1 VKRLGGI
8 VFVAFLAI
16 ALSGCATGLFGGG
29 GQGKLGDGQIDV
41 LKLLAIAGGIQS
53 GDATPLCEAIL
64 SGQAGGADETTKGL
78 LLAAC
83 RGLIGQAATG
93 QSSLFAPQ
101 AVVESAAP
109 SGEACEELRIAYE
122 LTSNACGWRE

>member
-1 VKRLGGI
+1 MKRLI
-8 VFVAFLAI
+8 AVLA
-16 ALSGCATGLFGGG
+16 LTVTLTGCATGLFGGG

-64 SGQAGGADETTKGL
+64 SGQSGGADETTKGL

-83 RGLIGQAATG
+83 RGLLGQAAG

-101 AVVESAAP
+101 AVVESASP

>member
-1 VKRLGGI
+1 MKRLI
-8 VFVAFLAI
+8 AVLA
-16 ALSGCATGLFGGG
+16 LTVTLTGCATGLFGGG

-64 SGQAGGADETTKGL
+64 SGQSGGADETTRGL

-83 RGLIGQAATG
+83 RGLLGQAAG

>member
-1 VKRLGGI
+1 MKRLIAVLALTVTLAGCGALRLGGEG
-8 VFVAFLAI
+8 
-16 ALSGCATGLFGGG
+16 S
-29 GQGKLGDGQIDV
+29 KLGDGQID
-41 LKLLAIAGGIQS
+41 LLRLLAVAGGIQS
-53 GDATPLCEAIL
+53 GDPGPLCATL
-64 SGQAGGADETTKGL
+64 LTGQTEGTDETTKGL

-83 RGLIGQAATG
+83 RGLLGQAAG

-122 LTSNACGWRE
+122 LTATACRW